1 MSNAMTRSAPGRSP
15 VQPTSTSLGTVRAL
29 NLAEQLLTRRYGATV
44 TLADP
49 EDLGGSGRSVV
60 LRARVAENPF
70 GMPRSL
76 VIKHY
81 PRSPTPGHADR
92 FRHEAASC
100 QLFTALS
107 GDNRPS
113 PELMA
118 HDPEN
123 RLLVLEDLGRSSTL
137 ADKLFGSDAAAA
149 ERCLLTWARALGRLH
164 AVTAG
169 REHDF
174 DALLRRLGVRSW
186 RDPMADQAR
195 TALAE
200 MPELVTGALEV
211 RVSPAAQLEARATA
225 RLLGGTRYR
234 AFSPSDTCPD
244 NNLVT
249 SRGVRFVDF
258 EWGCFRDVVL
268 DAAYTRVPFPGCE
281 SSYAMPAGMPE
292 AMLAAWRSEVVPVWP
307 DLDEP
312 AGLAAR
318 LLDAQLLWVWLCT
331 HQLLP
336 GALAHDGPIGRDV
349 TRSPRSLL
357 ALGHYWARLA
367 LDAAREGRDA
377 TAELAEAMVVALAR
391 RLGDGPPELPLF
403 PAFRARPS
411 R

>member
-1 MSNAMTRSAPGRSP
+1 MARSP
-15 VQPTSTSLGTVRAL
+15 TVRRCAQSTSTSLGTVRAL
-29 NLAEQLLTRRYGATV
+29 NLAEQLLTRRHGATV

-70 GMPRSL
+70 GLPRSL
-76 VIKHY
+76 VVKHY
-81 PRSPTPGHADR
+81 PRDPTPGHADR

-107 GDNRPS
+107 GECRPS
-113 PELMA
+113 PELVA
-118 HDPEN
+118 LDPAN

-149 ERCLLTWARALGRLH
+149 ERCLLTWSRALGRLH

-186 RDPMADQAR
+186 RDPMADHAR
-195 TALAE
+195 SALAAV
-200 MPELVTGALEV
+200 PELLAGSLDVT
-211 RVSPAAQLEARATA
+211 VSPAAQLEARATA
-225 RLLGGTRYR
+225 RLLGGTQYR

-258 EWGCFRDVVL
+258 EWGCFRDVML

-292 AMLAAWRSEVVPVWP
+292 AMLAAWRSEVVTVWP
-307 DLDEP
+307 DLEEP
-312 AGLAAR
+312 GRLAAR
-318 LLDAQLLWVWLCT
+318 MLDAQLLWVWLCT

-336 GALAHDGPIGRDV
+336 GALTDNGLVGRDA

-357 ALGHYWARLA
+357 ALAHYWARLA
-367 LDAAREGRDA
+367 REAAREGRDA
-377 TAELAEAMVVALAR
+377 TAELSEAMVGALR
-391 RLGDGPPELPLF
+391 TRLGDGATELPLF
-403 PAFRARPS
+403 PAFRARS
-411 R
+411 AG